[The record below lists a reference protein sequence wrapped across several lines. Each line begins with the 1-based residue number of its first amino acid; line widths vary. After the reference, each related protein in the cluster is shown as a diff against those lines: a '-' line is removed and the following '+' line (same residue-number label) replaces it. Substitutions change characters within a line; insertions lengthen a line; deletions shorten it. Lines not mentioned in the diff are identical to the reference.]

1 MHRHMTAG
9 SVVPLSHYRK
19 ILAELHKLPSSA
31 IQLTVQVI
39 IRAINVSNVNFLVSS
54 RPHVKY
60 FKLKAII

>member
-1 MHRHMTAG
+1 M
-9 SVVPLSHYRK
+9 PLSHYRK

-31 IQLTVQVI
+31 IQLTIQVI

-54 RPHVKY
+54 APHVKY